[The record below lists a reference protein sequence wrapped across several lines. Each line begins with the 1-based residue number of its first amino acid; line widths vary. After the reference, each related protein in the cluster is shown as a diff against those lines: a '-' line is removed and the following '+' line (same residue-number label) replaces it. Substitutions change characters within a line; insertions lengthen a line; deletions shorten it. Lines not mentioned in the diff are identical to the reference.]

1 MSTVTIVSI
10 VVAIVVVGLLV
21 VGMRTVIRRRRLQ
34 QRFGPEIRPLTD
46 SARESYADRWAG
58 IQEQFVDTPAEAVA
72 ASQVLVVAVMSERG
86 YPAEHHD
93 QVLAD
98 LSVEHAGTLD
108 RYRSAEKIS
117 ERAASGAASTEDL
130 RLAMIDYRALFHDL
144 LGEPDDALSGSA
156 ETASAR
162 AIEADDAT
170 PKNGKAQFAEIQLPA
185 VGEPAAVDGTYAV
198 QARGNGAEV
207 QFGDL
212 GEIISKPG
220 YPQQHLGERCGVD
233 RPRARV
239 AGQQRRGMRR
249 VDQLVGVGV
258 RQRGQPGRVTA
269 ESLGGRPGEPEH
281 HQRPEHCC
289 GRVARRA

>member
-1 MSTVTIVSI
+1 MSTLTIVTIV
-10 VVAIVVVGLLV
+10 VVIVVVGLLV

-34 QRFGPEIRPLTD
+34 QRFGPEYDRLVGESDSKRQAETVLAGRERRVRDLDIRPLTD
-46 SARESYADRWAG
+46 PARESYADRWAD

-108 RYRSAEKIS
+108 RYRAAEKIS

-156 ETASAR
+156 QTASAR
-162 AIEADDAT
+162 EIEADDTT
-170 PKNGKAQFAEIQLPA
+170 PEDGDAQVAEIRPLVA
-185 VGEPAAVDGTYAV
+185 AGEPVADGLA
-198 QARGNGAEV
+198 NG
-207 QFGDL
+207 
-212 GEIISKPG
+212 S
-220 YPQQHLGERCGVD
+220 VD
-233 RPRARV
+233 RTKGLPK
-239 AGQQRRGMRR
+239 
-249 VDQLVGVGV
+249 
-258 RQRGQPGRVTA
+258 
-269 ESLGGRPGEPEH
+269 
-281 HQRPEHCC
+281 
-289 GRVARRA
+289 